1 MPNTNSKTIMSM
13 VDSFEPGWRALVH
26 EYGFKAVC
34 QAKEDGHS
42 LEDAGDALWMARSA
56 RQAQWLACDYI
67 TPRAARSYSD
77 AIG

>member
-1 MPNTNSKTIMSM
+1 MQTLAPSR
-13 VDSFEPGWRALVH
+13 DSQLLMQAIDSLPQPWRALVH

-42 LEDAGDALWMARSA
+42 LEDAQDALWMARST

-67 TPRAARSYSD
+67 TQRSFKD
-77 AIG
+77 V